1 MSGTMKTIRLVY
13 RKSVIGYPQD
23 QRATVRSLGFTR
35 LNQVVER
42 PDTPSTRGMVH
53 KVRHLV
59 HIEGQGEINGSQ
71 IHEASQASP
80 SSN

>member
-13 RKSVIGYPQD
+13 RKSSIGYPQD
-23 QRATVRSLGFTR
+23 QRDTVRSLGFTR

-42 PDTPSTRGMVH
+42 PDTPVTRGMVH

-59 HIEGQGEINGSQ
+59 HVEGQGPLNGSQ
-71 IHEASQASP
+71 IHEAPVGSK
-80 SSN
+80 